1 MTGLYTFPLHHNII
15 RDILKYFPKKVSKE
29 WGGIQDIA
37 CVKEETADY
46 LSGTNSFKFVFLDAT
61 VFITFLLK
69 LLKIITT
76 KKFTFY

>member
-37 CVKEETADY
+37 CVKRLLTTLVAQI
-46 LSGTNSFKFVFLDAT
+46 LSSLFF
-61 VFITFLLK
+61 
-69 LLKIITT
+69 
-76 KKFTFY
+76 